1 MCTVSFVNQNDKII
15 ITSNRDEQI
24 LRPNAV
30 APEFYTIEN
39 KKILFPKDA
48 KAGGTWFAVAE
59 SGNTI
64 VLLNG
69 AKEKHQ
75 FKTNFYQKS
84 RGLIVL
90 DLIATNNIL
99 EAWDKINLEKVEPFT
114 LVVYENQVLFQLQW
128 NEIEKDIVKLDI
140 SKKHIW
146 SSSTLYPKEIR
157 EQRSHW
163 FYDFIKDKEFISEV
177 DLYDFHSNTETD
189 NSENGLVINRN
200 NVLKTISI
208 SQVIIQ
214 DGKAIFNYNDL
225 ISNKNLTNS
234 FQII

>member
-1 MCTVSFVNQNDKII
+1 MCTVSFVNHQGKII

-24 LRPNAV
+24 LRPNAIF
-30 APEFYTIEN
+30 PEFYTLKN

-48 KAGGTWFAVAE
+48 KAGGTWFAVSE
-59 SGNTI
+59 NGNTI

-90 DLIATNNIL
+90 DLIATDNIL
-99 EAWDKINLEKVEPFT
+99 EVWNQIDLEKVEPFT
-114 LVVYENQVLFQLQW
+114 LVVYQNQALYQLQW
-128 NEIEKDIVKLDI
+128 NEIEKDTIKLDI
-140 SKKHIW
+140 SKKYIW

-157 EQRSHW
+157 EERSLW
-163 FYDFIKDKEFISEV
+163 FYDFIKRKESVSES
-177 DLYDFHSNTETD
+177 DLYDFHSDTESD
-189 NSENGLVINRN
+189 NSENGLIINRN
-200 NVLKTISI
+200 NILKTVSI

-214 DGKAIFNYNDL
+214 KEKAIFNYNDL
-225 ISNKNLTNS
+225 ISNKNFTNS